1 MRIFVRL
8 FAGTLAI
15 LPALFGAHAENQQ
28 LRLELNTVESVQN
41 RCRMTFL
48 IENKREQAIESFK
61 LDLVVLDTNNTMQ
74 RRTLIELAPIRQS
87 KTMIRTF
94 DIEQDCGKVGSILV
108 NDVTACSPGDAAA
121 CLDQLALSSR
131 VSGIRIFK

>member
-8 FAGTLAI
+8 FAGALVT

-28 LRLELNTVESVQN
+28 LHLELNTVESVQN

-48 IENKREQAIESFK
+48 IENKRDQAIESFK

-74 RRTLIELAPIRQS
+74 RRTLVELAPIRQL

-94 DIEQDCGKVGSILV
+94 DIEQDCGKISAILV
-108 NDVTACSPGDAAA
+108 NDVTACSPGDAAT

-131 VSGIRIFK
+131 VPGIRVFK

>member
-94 DIEQDCGKVGSILV
+94 DIEQDCEKIGSILV

>member
-48 IENKREQAIESFK
+48 IENKRDQAIESFK

-94 DIEQDCGKVGSILV
+94 DIEQDCGKIGSILV
-108 NDVTACSPGDAAA
+108 NDVTACSPGDAAT